1 MNILGGLLLV
11 EMLRADCVDHSTIS
25 GVDQS
30 VPFSLFFSK
39 KNEKSMLIIAIL
51 ENMDKQEKNKSI
63 IILSENTIVTF
74 LESTLFRV
82 PPQCIYSSK
91 RESYYGNCFVTFLL
105 LTTYYKHL
113 SILLHFVL
121 RRGSIWP

>member
-1 MNILGGLLLV
+1 MGGLLLV

-82 PPQCIYSSK
+82 PPPPMHIQ
-91 RESYYGNCFVTFLL
+91 
-105 LTTYYKHL
+105 
-113 SILLHFVL
+113 
-121 RRGSIWP
+121 